1 MIEILLVV
9 LHVLFAVGLIGL
21 VLVQHGKG
29 ADAGAAFGSG
39 ASATVFGARG
49 ASSFLS
55 RATSILATL
64 FFLTSLALAY
74 YAMRAGERPGMLNQA
89 PEAPATAPKALPKGA
104 PKAPTAELPVVPG
117 AKTEVAV
124 PQVPAVTESRPAA
137 PVTEVPPSPVQKSAP
152 TEALPAAPAQ
162 KSE

>member
-1 MIEILLVV
+1 MIETLLVV
-9 LHVLFAVGLIGL
+9 VHVLLAAGLIGL
-21 VLVQHGKG
+21 VLMQHGKG

-74 YAMRAGERPGMLNQA
+74 YAMGVGERPGIVSQT
-89 PEAPATAPKALPKGA
+89 PAPATRAAPKPAA
-104 PKAPTAELPVVPG
+104 PELPVVPQSRTDT
-117 AKTEVAV
+117 APEVPV
-124 PQVPAVTESRPAA
+124 VTETKPAA
-137 PVTEVPPSPVQKSAP
+137 ATADVPVAPAATTEAAEVPSAP
-152 TEALPAAPAQ
+152 PAKKA
-162 KSE
+162 E